1 VMCGSGAYLVIGLLW
16 GMEIACSMIT
26 FSNFGFEFILVVD
39 DLRNKDYGCVLEVR
53 HHLFLCQG

>member
-1 VMCGSGAYLVIGLLW
+1 VMCGSGAYLVVGLLW

-39 DLRNKDYGCVLEVR
+39 DLRSKDYGCVLEV
-53 HHLFLCQG
+53 